1 MVIDNFNLVG
11 IGVPPDKTDMPL
23 PVYPDNVLAFPV
35 TTKSF
40 KKISGWNPQEIKG
53 GGSMQQMEFS
63 LGNPLDI
70 R

>member
-1 MVIDNFNLVG
+1 MVIDNFNLKG
-11 IGVPPDKTDMPL
+11 ISVLPDKTDTPL
-23 PVYPDNVLAFPV
+23 PVYPDAVPAFPV

-40 KKISGWNPQEIKG
+40 KKIAWWNPQEIKG
-53 GGSMQQMEFS
+53 GGRMHETEFS